1 MRKIFGGAML
11 FSAVGAT
18 VLGGA
23 LAWNSTEIT
32 APNTVDVGTIEFTIL
47 YVQHPD
53 ALLGPDDGVPNEIG
67 GGTISNDGTL
77 NLFYE
82 AGSVQIF
89 NVATSNATCNPS
101 NFVGVVTPVLD
112 LAFNQEVSAGETEEG
127 YRVAIAVVENAP
139 EACMGATVSYLVAIT
154 MSTQAAN

>member
-32 APNTVDVGTIEFTIL
+32 PPNNVDVGTIDFDIL

-53 ALLGPDDGVPNEIG
+53 ALLGPNDGVPNDVG
-67 GGTISNDGTL
+67 GGTITNNGTL

-82 AGSVQIF
+82 VGSVQIF
-89 NVATSNATCNPS
+89 NVASQHATCNTS
-101 NFVGVVTPVLD
+101 NFVGSVTPVLD

-127 YRVAIAVVENAP
+127 YRVGIAVLPSAP